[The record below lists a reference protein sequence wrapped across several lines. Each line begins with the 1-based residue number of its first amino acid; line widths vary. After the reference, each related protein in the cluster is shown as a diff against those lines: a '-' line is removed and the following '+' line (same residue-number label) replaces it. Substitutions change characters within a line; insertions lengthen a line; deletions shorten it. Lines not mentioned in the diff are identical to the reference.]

1 MAWATAGN
9 IVTTNLDAG
18 GDSPAAARP
27 NIKAALDEL
36 IIVSNNLGATDGA
49 AKLEANGVIRSS
61 VTGITTEGGDL
72 SVTSATSRV
81 ALSDVLNLNP
91 KTVAELNAL
100 STKTLGDVAFCSNG
114 AEGADC
120 IAFYDGSNWKRCDTL
135 ATISA
140 S

>member
-1 MAWATAGN
+1 MTWGTIGN
-9 IVTTNLDAG
+9 ITNTHLNEAT
-18 GDSPAAARP
+18 DSPADAR
-27 NIKAALDEL
+27 DEL
-36 IIVSNNLGATDGA
+36 KKAIDELQNVVNGLGTTGGA
-49 AKLEANGVIRSS
+49 AKIETTGVISTN
-61 VTGITTEGGDL
+61 VTGVSTSTGDL
-72 SVTSATSRV
+72 SITSATARV

-100 STKTLGDVAFCSNG
+100 GTKTLGDVAFCSNG
-114 AEGADC
+114 AAGADC